1 MLLTPLLFKITAQTC
16 FVVPVAQSS
25 KPKAKPKAAAPVEE
39 NLYKSTM
46 SLEERVA
53 IAMSVGEE
61 VVTEEELT
69 AMFRGIIHYYYAEV
83 FTWHSSEKQLLH
95 SISQGPS
102 NCV

>member
-1 MLLTPLLFKITAQTC
+1 
-16 FVVPVAQSS
+16 
-25 KPKAKPKAAAPVEE
+25 
-39 NLYKSTM
+39 M

-69 AMFRGIIHYYYAEV
+69 AMFRGIRIFHRYYAEV
-83 FTWHSSEKQLLH
+83 CTWNSSEKQLLH
-95 SISQGPS
+95 SISQGSS